1 MTKDSSISTK
11 ACIGVLFVTIVTYV
25 AGATTPALAILFA
38 QFAEYPQWLVSMIST
53 ITSLGTVV
61 GVLMFGAVANGKMKF
76 KTIATIGMLT
86 AGVFGILPTFL
97 NQSLML
103 ILVLR
108 LVQGWGIGFIM
119 SLGATWFLR
128 SVRDVKER
136 GKWVSWNQAV
146 GSFGAVLFTLLGG
159 WLADIQWNYC
169 FLSFG
174 LMFVAWVIVLV
185 LFKEPKSIEEI
196 IAEEGV
202 TAGKEFE
209 QAKRVRIPGI
219 AWFII
224 IALTVY
230 QILLSQGLNL
240 LAVVMDMTGAGT
252 ASMVGVMLS
261 VFCVVTAVVCV
272 FGGQILNVLKSW
284 ASPIALL
291 CLAVGMVVE
300 VVATTIPMFMIAVIL
315 FGVGA
320 CILAFANFE
329 MSLVNSPAGLA
340 WGAVLIMVGSNLGNV
355 LSSFVL
361 GALQA
366 VGGEN
371 VYFPIQFAAVGFLV
385 LAAVYFFVVRK
396 AWIKKDAKQ

>member
-1 MTKDSSISTK
+1 MAKDASISTK

-25 AGATTPALAILFA
+25 AGATTPALALLFA
-38 QFAEYPQWLVSMIST
+38 QFAEYPLWLVSMIST
-53 ITSLGTVV
+53 ITSLGTVI

-76 KTIATIGMLT
+76 KTIATVGMLS
-86 AGVFGILPTFL
+86 AGVFGILPAFL
-97 NQSLML
+97 NQSLPL

-146 GSFGAVLFTLLGG
+146 GSFGSVIFTLLGG

-169 FLSFG
+169 FLAFA
-174 LMFVAWVIVLV
+174 LMFVAWVVVFV
-185 LFKEPKSIEEI
+185 LFKEPKSIEDI

-202 TAGKEFE
+202 AAGKEFE
-209 QAKRVRIPGI
+209 QAKRVKIPGI

-224 IALTVY
+224 VALTIY

-252 ASMVGVMLS
+252 ASMVGIMLS
-261 VFCVVTAVVCV
+261 VFCVVTSVVCL
-272 FGGQILNVLKSW
+272 FGGQILNVLKGW

-291 CLAVGMVVE
+291 CLALGMVVE
-300 VVATTIPMFMIAVIL
+300 VVATSVPMFMAAVVL
-315 FGVGA
+315 FGIGA

-329 MSLVNSPAGLA
+329 MSLVSSPAGLA

-361 GALQA
+361 GALQS
-366 VGGEN
+366 VGGDN
-371 VYFPIQFAAVGFLV
+371 VYFPIEFAAVGFVV
-385 LAAVYFFVVRK
+385 LAIVYFVVARK
-396 AWIKKDAKQ
+396 AWAKKDTE